1 MPDLG
6 IHLTLLIGPTVPI
19 PAAPSL
25 VEALRDVEVTHRDDG
40 PSGFQ
45 INFEVGRGGLSAL
58 IDYELL
64 SSPQLRPMN
73 RVILV
78 VTLGVIPTVLIDG
91 IITHQQLK
99 AASEP
104 GASLLTITGED
115 VSVMM
120 DLEEKSVEHPAQ
132 DETLIAL
139 KLIASYA
146 QYGLIPTVI
155 PPLTLD
161 PPIPID
167 RIPVQQGTDRDYLL
181 RMARRHGYVFYVK
194 PGPAPGTN
202 IAYWGPPNRLDIP
215 AKALSVNFGH
225 LSNVETL
232 DFSYDALAP
241 TTVRGQIQ
249 DRLTQ
254 QTMPVQT
261 FASLRLPPLASQPA
275 ILVQQPNVR
284 STQLR
289 ASGLNIIQAFGR
301 AQGMTDASTDAVLT
315 ASGEVDTARYGAVLH
330 ARGLVGVR
338 GAGYQ
343 HDGLYYVQRV
353 THQLREGEYRQS
365 FALSREGM
373 GALTPVVPP

>member
-289 ASGLNIIQAFGR
+289 ASGLNIIQALGR

>member
-6 IHLTLLIGPTVPI
+6 IHLTLLIGPTVPV
-19 PAAPSL
+19 PAPPSM
-25 VEALRDVEVTHRDDG
+25 VESLRDVEVTHGDHG

-45 INFEVGRGGLSAL
+45 INFEVGRSGMAAL

-64 SSPQLRPMN
+64 SNPLLRPMN
-73 RVILV
+73 RVILI

-99 AASEP
+99 ADSEP
-104 GASLLTITGED
+104 GASLLTVTGED

-120 DLEEKSVEHPAQ
+120 DLEEVSAEHPAQ

-139 KLIASYA
+139 KIIATYA
-146 QYGLIPTVI
+146 QYGLIPKVI
-155 PPLTLD
+155 PPLTID

-167 RIPVQQGTDRDYLL
+167 RIPVQQGTDRSYLQQ
-181 RMARRHGYVFYVK
+181 MANRHGYVFFVK

-202 IAYWGPPNRLDIP
+202 IAYWGPPDRFALP
-215 AKALSVNFGH
+215 GRALSVNFGH
-225 LSNVETL
+225 LTNVETMN
-232 DFSYDALAP
+232 FAYDALAP
-241 TTVRGQIQ
+241 TLVSGSVQ
-249 DRLTQ
+249 DRFTQ
-254 QTMPVQT
+254 QALPVET

-275 ILVQQPNVR
+275 VLVQQPNVR

-289 ASGLNIIQAFGR
+289 ASGLNVIQALGR
-301 AQGMTDASTDAVLT
+301 AQGMTDRSTDAVLT
-315 ASGEVDTARYGAVLH
+315 ATGEVDTARYGAILE

-353 THQLREGEYRQS
+353 THHLREGDYRQS
-365 FALSREGM
+365 FELAREGM
-373 GALTPVVPP
+373 GALTPAVPP